1 MRILDVNLLLYAIDA
16 RSAHH
21 ANARNFLDRVLNTD
35 ETVALPW
42 TVVLGFLS
50 MVTNARV
57 FPNPLTSEQALTVVD
72 GWLARP
78 NVVALEAGPEHW
90 SIVRELMRETGTAG
104 SLVSDAHLAAMAV
117 ERGAELC
124 SSDADFARYAR
135 LKWVD
140 PVRGAR

>member
-1 MRILDVNLLLYAIDA
+1 MKILDVNLLLYAIDS

-42 TVVLGFLS
+42 TVVLGFLG

-57 FPNPLTSEQALTVVD
+57 FPNPLTPEQALTVID

-78 NVVALEAGPEHW
+78 NVVALEAGPEHF
-90 SIVRELMRETGTAG
+90 SIMRELMRETGTAG
-104 SLVSDAHLAAMAV
+104 SLVSDAHLAAMAI

-140 PVRGAR
+140 PVRSAR